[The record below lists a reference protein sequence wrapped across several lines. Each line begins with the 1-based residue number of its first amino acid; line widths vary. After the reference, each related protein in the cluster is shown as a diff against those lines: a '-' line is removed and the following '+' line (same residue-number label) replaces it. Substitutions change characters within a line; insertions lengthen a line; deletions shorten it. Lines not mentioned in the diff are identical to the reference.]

1 MPRFLS
7 RLPIDGYLLALIG
20 MVILAALFPASG
32 QAAVV
37 MDGVVKA
44 AIALLFFLYGARM
57 SPAAI
62 GAGLL
67 HWRLQGT
74 VFLSTFLLFPL
85 LGLGLVFLMRGSLQP
100 DLLTGMLYLCLLP
113 STVQSSIAFTS
124 IAGGNVAGALTSASL
139 SNLLGVIVTPLL
151 VALLIGGANG
161 GIHLQSILDIG
172 LQILAP
178 FAVGQLCRP
187 LLKDWLTRHA
197 KLTGLVDMDF
207 YRRLEARC
215 GVNTQHDILEI
226 MTLRDS
232 LYKEESGTDVRF
244 ASPPAFKAADSNADR
259 LNLSRREH
267 HFAGN
272 APRVPRSAGAQQFR
286 LNPKSGYA
294 IEAQKYHEPVTA
306 GPSGTALNFV
316 LVARIFWPA
325 IKQRLNYANAPL
337 SGPYAAAPS
346 FARLFSLTMMGYLH
360 GSQDTE
366 HHHSMFEVLDGMQ
379 RADRIVAQCEAED
392 GRGGTGFGFT
402 RLNVGDL
409 MQGFVTGLHRL
420 DLNG

>member
-1 MPRFLS
+1 MRRFLS

-151 VALLIGGANG
+151 VALLIGGAGG

-187 LLKDWLTRHA
+187 LLKGWLGRHA
-197 KLTGLVDMDF
+197 RLTGLVDRGSILLIVYAAF
-207 YRRLEARC
+207 SE
-215 GVNTQHDILEI
+215 GVVAGVWSQVAPLDLAKVIGLNIALLAI
-226 MTLRDS
+226 VLALTL
-232 LYKEESGTDVRF
+232 
-244 ASPPAFKAADSNADR
+244 
-259 LNLSRREH
+259 
-267 HFAGN
+267 FAG
-272 APRVPRSAGAQQFR
+272 R
-286 LNPKSGYA
+286 
-294 IEAQKYHEPVTA
+294 
-306 GPSGTALNFV
+306 ALKFD
-316 LVARIFWPA
+316 RP
-325 IKQRLNYANAPL
+325 
-337 SGPYAAAPS
+337 
-346 FARLFSLTMMGYLH
+346 
-360 GSQDTE
+360 
-366 HHHSMFEVLDGMQ
+366 
-379 RADRIVAQCEAED
+379 DRIVILFCGSKKSMATGIPMAGILFAGHAVPLIVLPIMLFHQIQLFACTIIAQRYARENEAAAVIEQ
-392 GRGGTGFGFT
+392 TA
-402 RLNVGDL
+402 
-409 MQGFVTGLHRL
+409 
-420 DLNG
+420 

>member
-1 MPRFLS
+1 MRRFLS
-7 RLPIDGYLLALIG
+7 RLPIDNYLLALIG
-20 MVILAALFPASG
+20 MVVLAALLPASG

-37 MDGVVKA
+37 MDWVVKV

-124 IAGGNVAGALTSASL
+124 IAGGNVEGALTSASL

-151 VALLIGGANG
+151 VALLIGGAGG

-187 LLKDWLTRHA
+187 LLKDWLGRHA
-197 KLTGLVDMDF
+197 KLTGLVD
-207 YRRLEARC
+207 R
-215 GVNTQHDILEI
+215 GSILLI
-226 MTLRDS
+226 
-232 LYKEESGTDVRF
+232 V
-244 ASPPAFKAADSNADR
+244 
-259 LNLSRREH
+259 
-267 HFAGN
+267 
-272 APRVPRSAGAQQFR
+272 
-286 LNPKSGYA
+286 
-294 IEAQKYHEPVTA
+294 
-306 GPSGTALNFV
+306 
-316 LVARIFWPA
+316 
-325 IKQRLNYANAPL
+325 
-337 SGPYAAAPS
+337 YAA
-346 FARLFSLTMMGYLH
+346 FSPG
-360 GSQDTE
+360 G
-366 HHHSMFEVLDGMQ
+366 
-379 RADRIVAQCEAED
+379 
-392 GRGGTGFGFT
+392 GR
-402 RLNVGDL
+402 
-409 MQGFVTGLHRL
+409 
-420 DLNG
+420 

>member
-37 MDGVVKA
+37 MDWVVKA

-161 GIHLQSILDIG
+161 SIHLQSILDIG

-197 KLTGLVDMDF
+197 KLTGLVDRGSILLIVYAAF
-207 YRRLEARC
+207 SE
-215 GVNTQHDILEI
+215 GVVAGVWSQVAPLDLAKVIGLNIALLAI
-226 MTLRDS
+226 VLTLT
-232 LYKEESGTDVRF
+232 L
-244 ASPPAFKAADSNADR
+244 
-259 LNLSRREH
+259 
-267 HFAGN
+267 FAG
-272 APRVPRSAGAQQFR
+272 R
-286 LNPKSGYA
+286 
-294 IEAQKYHEPVTA
+294 
-306 GPSGTALNFV
+306 ALKFD
-316 LVARIFWPA
+316 RP
-325 IKQRLNYANAPL
+325 
-337 SGPYAAAPS
+337 
-346 FARLFSLTMMGYLH
+346 
-360 GSQDTE
+360 
-366 HHHSMFEVLDGMQ
+366 
-379 RADRIVAQCEAED
+379 DRIVILFCGSKKSMATGIPMAGILFAGHAVPLIVLPIMLFHQIQLFACTIIAQRYARENEAAAAIEQ
-392 GRGGTGFGFT
+392 TA
-402 RLNVGDL
+402 
-409 MQGFVTGLHRL
+409 
-420 DLNG
+420 

>member
-20 MVILAALFPASG
+20 MVVLAALLPASG

-37 MDGVVKA
+37 MDWVVKV

-124 IAGGNVAGALTSASL
+124 IAGGNVAAALTSASL

-151 VALLIGGANG
+151 VGLMIGGAGG

-178 FAVGQLCRP
+178 FAVGQMCRP
-187 LLKDWLTRHA
+187 LLKDWLGRRA
-197 KLTGLVDMDF
+197 RLTGL
-207 YRRLEARC
+207 
-215 GVNTQHDILEI
+215 
-226 MTLRDS
+226 
-232 LYKEESGTDVRF
+232 
-244 ASPPAFKAADSNADR
+244 ADR
-259 LNLSRREH
+259 GSILLI
-267 HFAGN
+267 
-272 APRVPRSAGAQQFR
+272 V
-286 LNPKSGYA
+286 
-294 IEAQKYHEPVTA
+294 
-306 GPSGTALNFV
+306 
-316 LVARIFWPA
+316 
-325 IKQRLNYANAPL
+325 
-337 SGPYAAAPS
+337 YAAFSEGVVAGVWSQVAP
-346 FARLFSLTMMGYLH
+346 ADLGKVIGLNIALLAVVLSLTLAAGRLLR
-360 GSQDTE
+360 
-366 HHHSMFEVLDGMQ
+366 FEKP
-379 RADRIVAQCEAED
+379 DRIVVLFCGSKKSMATGIPMAGILFAGHAVPLIVLPIMLFHQIQLFACTLIAQRYARENAAAATPALSPD
-392 GRGGTGFGFT
+392 RP
-402 RLNVGDL
+402 
-409 MQGFVTGLHRL
+409 
-420 DLNG
+420 

>member
-20 MVILAALFPASG
+20 MVILAALLPASG

-37 MDGVVKA
+37 MDWVVKA

-85 LGLGLVFLMRGSLQP
+85 LGLGLVLLMRGSLQP

-151 VALLIGGANG
+151 VALMIGGAGG

-172 LQILAP
+172 LQILVP

-187 LLKDWLTRHA
+187 LLKDWLGRHA
-197 KLTGLVDMDF
+197 KLTGLVD
-207 YRRLEARC
+207 R
-215 GVNTQHDILEI
+215 GSILLI
-226 MTLRDS
+226 
-232 LYKEESGTDVRF
+232 V
-244 ASPPAFKAADSNADR
+244 
-259 LNLSRREH
+259 
-267 HFAGN
+267 
-272 APRVPRSAGAQQFR
+272 
-286 LNPKSGYA
+286 
-294 IEAQKYHEPVTA
+294 
-306 GPSGTALNFV
+306 
-316 LVARIFWPA
+316 
-325 IKQRLNYANAPL
+325 
-337 SGPYAAAPS
+337 YAAFSEGVVAGVWSQVAPMDL
-346 FARLFSLTMMGYLH
+346 AKVIGLNIVLLAIVLGLTLMAGRLLKF
-360 GSQDTE
+360 DKP
-366 HHHSMFEVLDGMQ
+366 
-379 RADRIVAQCEAED
+379 DRIVILFCGSKKSMATGIPMAGILFAGHAVPLIVLPIMLFHQIQLFACTIIAQRYARENEA
-392 GRGGTGFGFT
+392 RALSPT
-402 RLNVGDL
+402 LP
-409 MQGFVTGLHRL
+409 
-420 DLNG
+420 

>member
-1 MPRFLS
+1 MRRFLS

-20 MVILAALFPASG
+20 MVILAALLPASG

-37 MDGVVKA
+37 MDWVVKA

-62 GAGLL
+62 GAGLM

-151 VALLIGGANG
+151 VALMIGGAGG

-172 LQILAP
+172 LQILVP

-187 LLKDWLTRHA
+187 LLKDWLGRHA
-197 KLTGLVDMDF
+197 KLTGLVDRGSILLIVYAAFSEGVVAGVWSQVAPVDLAKVIGLNIVLLAIVLGLTLMAG
-207 YRRLEARC
+207 RLLKF
-215 GVNTQHDILEI
+215 D
-226 MTLRDS
+226 
-232 LYKEESGTDVRF
+232 K
-244 ASPPAFKAADSNADR
+244 PDR
-259 LNLSRREH
+259 LVILFCGSKKSMATGIPMAGIL
-267 HFAGN
+267 FAGHVPLIVLPIMLFHQIQLFACTIIAQRYAREN
-272 APRVPRSAGAQQFR
+272 AARALS
-286 LNPKSGYA
+286 
-294 IEAQKYHEPVTA
+294 PVL
-306 GPSGTALNFV
+306 P
-316 LVARIFWPA
+316 
-325 IKQRLNYANAPL
+325 
-337 SGPYAAAPS
+337 
-346 FARLFSLTMMGYLH
+346 
-360 GSQDTE
+360 
-366 HHHSMFEVLDGMQ
+366 
-379 RADRIVAQCEAED
+379 
-392 GRGGTGFGFT
+392 
-402 RLNVGDL
+402 
-409 MQGFVTGLHRL
+409 
-420 DLNG
+420 

>member
-85 LGLGLVFLMRGSLQP
+85 LGLGLAFLMRGSLQP

-151 VALLIGGANG
+151 VALLIGVANG

-187 LLKDWLTRHA
+187 LLKDWLARHA
-197 KLTGLVDMDF
+197 KLTGLVDRGSILLIVYAAF
-207 YRRLEARC
+207 SE
-215 GVNTQHDILEI
+215 GVVAGVWSQVAPLDLAKVIGLNIALLAI
-226 MTLRDS
+226 VLALTL
-232 LYKEESGTDVRF
+232 
-244 ASPPAFKAADSNADR
+244 
-259 LNLSRREH
+259 
-267 HFAGN
+267 FAG
-272 APRVPRSAGAQQFR
+272 R
-286 LNPKSGYA
+286 
-294 IEAQKYHEPVTA
+294 
-306 GPSGTALNFV
+306 ALKFD
-316 LVARIFWPA
+316 RP
-325 IKQRLNYANAPL
+325 
-337 SGPYAAAPS
+337 
-346 FARLFSLTMMGYLH
+346 
-360 GSQDTE
+360 
-366 HHHSMFEVLDGMQ
+366 
-379 RADRIVAQCEAED
+379 DRIVILFCGSKKSMATGIPMAGILFAGHAVPLIVLPIMLFHQIQLFACTIIAQRYARENEARAVIEQ
-392 GRGGTGFGFT
+392 TA
-402 RLNVGDL
+402 
-409 MQGFVTGLHRL
+409 
-420 DLNG
+420 

>member
-20 MVILAALFPASG
+20 MVFLAALLPASG

-151 VALLIGGANG
+151 VALLIGGAGG

-187 LLKDWLTRHA
+187 LLKGWLGRHA
-197 KLTGLVDMDF
+197 RLTGLVDRGSILLIVYAAF
-207 YRRLEARC
+207 SE
-215 GVNTQHDILEI
+215 GVVAGVWSQVAPLDLAKVIGRNIALLAI
-226 MTLRDS
+226 VLALTL
-232 LYKEESGTDVRF
+232 F
-244 ASPPAFKAADSNADR
+244 AGRALKFDR
-259 LNLSRREH
+259 L
-267 HFAGN
+267 
-272 APRVPRSAGAQQFR
+272 
-286 LNPKSGYA
+286 
-294 IEAQKYHEPVTA
+294 
-306 GPSGTALNFV
+306 
-316 LVARIFWPA
+316 
-325 IKQRLNYANAPL
+325 
-337 SGPYAAAPS
+337 
-346 FARLFSLTMMGYLH
+346 
-360 GSQDTE
+360 
-366 HHHSMFEVLDGMQ
+366 
-379 RADRIVAQCEAED
+379 DRIVILFCGSKKSMATGIPMAGILFAGHAVPLIVLPIMLFHQIQLFACTIIAQPYARENEA
-392 GRGGTGFGFT
+392 RAQSPV
-402 RLNVGDL
+402 LP
-409 MQGFVTGLHRL
+409 
-420 DLNG
+420 